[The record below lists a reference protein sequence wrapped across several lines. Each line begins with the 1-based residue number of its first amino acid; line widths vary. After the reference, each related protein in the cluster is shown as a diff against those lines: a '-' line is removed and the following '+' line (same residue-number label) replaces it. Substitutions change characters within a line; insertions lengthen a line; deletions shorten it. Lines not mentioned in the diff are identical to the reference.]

1 MNGFLVPANAKRGTL
16 IFNIFRPFDLI
27 MFGTGMA
34 VTLLLLVLVDS
45 NNTIMILLSCL
56 PVGVTGQYLIIIMSY
71 VLYKVYLDFSQKE
84 EIIYGEVGVF
94 MKNSATT
101 KNSSKYTED
110 WLPIK
115 SIANGA
121 IILDNK
127 QKVTGIK
134 IKPRNIFILDQ
145 GTQDNTIIALK
156 NFYNTIDFEFWLI
169 SADRPVDLNNYLAR
183 LQLLYNQTPNPAVR
197 KLINQDIDKANDF
210 MNNNITD
217 TEYYIL
223 FKDKNDDL
231 IQKRLRT
238 LITGLASAGLEAK
251 QVSNDD
257 LRIILD
263 NFLNSGMTT
272 NFGTVIA

>member
-1 MNGFLVPANAKRGTL
+1 MYF
-16 IFNIFRPFDLI
+16 
-27 MFGTGMA
+27 
-34 VTLLLLVLVDS
+34 
-45 NNTIMILLSCL
+45 
-56 PVGVTGQYLIIIMSY
+56 
-71 VLYKVYLDFSQKE
+71 VLYKAYLDSTMKE

-94 MKNSATT
+94 MANLQATT
-101 KNSSKYTED
+101 KTKSNSKYTED
-110 WLPIK
+110 WIPIRNI
-115 SIANGA
+115 SNGM
-121 IILDNK
+121 IVLDNK
-127 QKVTGIK
+127 KKVTGVK
-134 IKPRNIFILDQ
+134 IRPRNIFILDQ
-145 GTQDNTIIALK
+145 GTQDNILIALK
-156 NFYNTIDFEFWLI
+156 NFYNMIDFEFWLI

-223 FKDKNDDL
+223 FKEKNDDL

-238 LITGLASAGLEAK
+238 LVTGLANAGLEAT

-272 NFGTVIA
+272 NFGTVIS

>member
-1 MNGFLVPANAKRGTL
+1 MANLEAKTK
-16 IFNIFRPFDLI
+16 
-27 MFGTGMA
+27 
-34 VTLLLLVLVDS
+34 VKS
-45 NNTIMILLSCL
+45 N
-56 PVGVTGQYLIIIMSY
+56 
-71 VLYKVYLDFSQKE
+71 
-84 EIIYGEVGVF
+84 
-94 MKNSATT
+94 
-101 KNSSKYTED
+101 SKYTED
-110 WLPIK
+110 WIPIRNI
-115 SIANGA
+115 SNGM

-127 QKVTGIK
+127 KKVTGVK
-134 IKPRNIFILDQ
+134 IRPRNIFILDQ
-145 GTQDNTIIALK
+145 GTQDNVLIALK
-156 NFYNTIDFEFWLI
+156 NFYNMIDFEFWLI

-223 FKDKNDDL
+223 FKEKNDDL

-238 LITGLASAGLEAK
+238 LVTGLANAGLEAT

-272 NFGTVIA
+272 NFGTVIS

>member
-1 MNGFLVPANAKRGTL
+1 
-16 IFNIFRPFDLI
+16 
-27 MFGTGMA
+27 
-34 VTLLLLVLVDS
+34 
-45 NNTIMILLSCL
+45 
-56 PVGVTGQYLIIIMSY
+56 
-71 VLYKVYLDFSQKE
+71 
-84 EIIYGEVGVF
+84 

-197 KLINQDIDKANDF
+197 KLIN
-210 MNNNITD
+210 D

>member
-1 MNGFLVPANAKRGTL
+1 MN
-16 IFNIFRPFDLI
+16 
-27 MFGTGMA
+27 
-34 VTLLLLVLVDS
+34 DS
-45 NNTIMILLSCL
+45 QLKT
-56 PVGVTGQYLIIIMSY
+56 
-71 VLYKVYLDFSQKE
+71 K
-84 EIIYGEVGVF
+84 
-94 MKNSATT
+94 T
-101 KNSSKYTED
+101 KNNSKYTED
-110 WLPIK
+110 WIPIRNI
-115 SIANGA
+115 SNGM
-121 IILDNK
+121 IVLENK
-127 QKVTGIK
+127 KKVTGVK
-134 IKPRNIFILDQ
+134 IRPRNIFILDQ
-145 GTQDNTIIALK
+145 GTQDNVLIALK
-156 NFYNTIDFEFWLI
+156 NFYNMIDFEFWLI

-223 FKDKNDDL
+223 FKEKNDDL

-238 LITGLASAGLEAK
+238 LVTGLANAGLEAT

-272 NFGTVIA
+272 NFGTVIS

>member
-1 MNGFLVPANAKRGTL
+1 M
-16 IFNIFRPFDLI
+16 
-27 MFGTGMA
+27 
-34 VTLLLLVLVDS
+34 
-45 NNTIMILLSCL
+45 
-56 PVGVTGQYLIIIMSY
+56 
-71 VLYKVYLDFSQKE
+71 
-84 EIIYGEVGVF
+84 
-94 MKNSATT
+94 
-101 KNSSKYTED
+101 
-110 WLPIK
+110 
-115 SIANGA
+115 
-121 IILDNK
+121 DNK
-127 QKVTGIK
+127 KKVTGVK
-134 IKPRNIFILDQ
+134 IRPRNIFILEQ
-145 GTQDNTIIALK
+145 GTQDNVLIALK
-156 NFYNTIDFEFWLI
+156 NFYNMIDFEFWLI

-223 FKDKNDDL
+223 FKEKNDDL

-238 LITGLASAGLEAK
+238 LVTGLANAGLEAT

-272 NFGTVIA
+272 NFGTVIS

>member
-1 MNGFLVPANAKRGTL
+1 MANLEAKTK
-16 IFNIFRPFDLI
+16 
-27 MFGTGMA
+27 TK
-34 VTLLLLVLVDS
+34 S
-45 NNTIMILLSCL
+45 N
-56 PVGVTGQYLIIIMSY
+56 
-71 VLYKVYLDFSQKE
+71 
-84 EIIYGEVGVF
+84 
-94 MKNSATT
+94 
-101 KNSSKYTED
+101 SKYTED
-110 WLPIK
+110 WIPIRNI
-115 SIANGA
+115 SNGM
-121 IILDNK
+121 IVLDNK
-127 QKVTGIK
+127 KKVTGVK
-134 IKPRNIFILDQ
+134 IRPRNIFILDQ
-145 GTQDNTIIALK
+145 GTQDNVLIALK
-156 NFYNTIDFEFWLI
+156 NFYNMIDFEFWLI

-223 FKDKNDDL
+223 FKEKNDDL
-231 IQKRLRT
+231 IQKKLRT
-238 LITGLASAGLEAK
+238 LVTGLANAGLEAT

>member
-1 MNGFLVPANAKRGTL
+1 MANLEAKTK
-16 IFNIFRPFDLI
+16 
-27 MFGTGMA
+27 TK
-34 VTLLLLVLVDS
+34 S
-45 NNTIMILLSCL
+45 N
-56 PVGVTGQYLIIIMSY
+56 
-71 VLYKVYLDFSQKE
+71 
-84 EIIYGEVGVF
+84 
-94 MKNSATT
+94 
-101 KNSSKYTED
+101 SKYTED
-110 WLPIK
+110 WIPIRNI
-115 SIANGA
+115 SNGM
-121 IILDNK
+121 IVLDNK
-127 QKVTGIK
+127 KKVTGVK

-145 GTQDNTIIALK
+145 GTQDNVLIALK
-156 NFYNTIDFEFWLI
+156 NFYNMIDFEFWLI

-223 FKDKNDDL
+223 FKEKNDDL

-238 LITGLASAGLEAK
+238 LVTGLANAGLEAT

-272 NFGTVIA
+272 NFGTVIS

>member
-1 MNGFLVPANAKRGTL
+1 MKSLQT
-16 IFNIFRPFDLI
+16 
-27 MFGTGMA
+27 T
-34 VTLLLLVLVDS
+34 
-45 NNTIMILLSCL
+45 
-56 PVGVTGQYLIIIMSY
+56 
-71 VLYKVYLDFSQKE
+71 SQK
-84 EIIYGEVGVF
+84 
-94 MKNSATT
+94 N
-101 KNSSKYTED
+101 NSKYTED

-115 SIANGA
+115 AIANGS
-121 IILDNK
+121 ILLDNK
-127 QKVTGIK
+127 MKVTGVK
-134 IKPRNIFILDQ
+134 IRPRNIFILEQ
-145 GTQDNTIIALK
+145 SIQDNVIISLK

-169 SADRPVDLNNYLAR
+169 SADRPVDLNSYLAR
-183 LQLLYNQTPNPAVR
+183 LQLLYNQTPNPAIR
-197 KLINQDIDKANDF
+197 KLINQDIDKANNF

-223 FKDKNDDL
+223 FKEKNDDI

-238 LITGLASAGLEAK
+238 LITGLANAGLESA

>member
-1 MNGFLVPANAKRGTL
+1 MANLEAKTK
-16 IFNIFRPFDLI
+16 
-27 MFGTGMA
+27 TK
-34 VTLLLLVLVDS
+34 S
-45 NNTIMILLSCL
+45 N
-56 PVGVTGQYLIIIMSY
+56 
-71 VLYKVYLDFSQKE
+71 
-84 EIIYGEVGVF
+84 
-94 MKNSATT
+94 
-101 KNSSKYTED
+101 SKYTED
-110 WLPIK
+110 WIPIRNI
-115 SIANGA
+115 SNGM
-121 IILDNK
+121 IVLDNK
-127 QKVTGIK
+127 KKVTGVK
-134 IKPRNIFILDQ
+134 IRPRNIFILDQ
-145 GTQDNTIIALK
+145 GTQDNVLIALK
-156 NFYNTIDFEFWLI
+156 NFYNMIDFKFWLI

-223 FKDKNDDL
+223 FKEKNDDL

-238 LITGLASAGLEAK
+238 LVTGLANAGLEAT

-272 NFGTVIA
+272 NFGTVIS

>member
-1 MNGFLVPANAKRGTL
+1 MANL
-16 IFNIFRPFDLI
+16 
-27 MFGTGMA
+27 
-34 VTLLLLVLVDS
+34 
-45 NNTIMILLSCL
+45 
-56 PVGVTGQYLIIIMSY
+56 Q
-71 VLYKVYLDFSQKE
+71 
-84 EIIYGEVGVF
+84 
-94 MKNSATT
+94 ATT
-101 KNSSKYTED
+101 KTKSNSKYTED
-110 WLPIK
+110 WIPIRNI
-115 SIANGA
+115 SNGM
-121 IILDNK
+121 IVLDNK
-127 QKVTGIK
+127 KKVTGVK
-134 IKPRNIFILDQ
+134 IRPRNIFILDQ
-145 GTQDNTIIALK
+145 GTQDNVLIALK
-156 NFYNTIDFEFWLI
+156 NFYNMIDFEFWLI

-223 FKDKNDDL
+223 FKEKNDDL

-238 LITGLASAGLEAK
+238 LVTGLANAGLEAT

-272 NFGTVIA
+272 NFGTVIS